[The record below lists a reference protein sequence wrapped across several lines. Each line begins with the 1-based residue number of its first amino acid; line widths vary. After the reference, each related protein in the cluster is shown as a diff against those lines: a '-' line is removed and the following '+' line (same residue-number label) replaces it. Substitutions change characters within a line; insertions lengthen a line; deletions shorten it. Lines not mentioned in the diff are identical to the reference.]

1 MPNDDNLIEIALP
14 SIQMDEILKP
24 SDRPVVGN
32 QRLVRFLPAIPGM
45 NELFPCIWMSP
56 YTTYELIDEQG
67 TMAKLVTCLILISK
81 GPPKPEVVPI
91 RIQPEKLTLFP
102 LMPVEW

>member
-1 MPNDDNLIEIALP
+1 MANDDGLIEIALP

-32 QRLVRFLPAIPGM
+32 QRLVRYLPAIPGM
-45 NELFPCIWMSP
+45 NDLFPCIWMSP
-56 YTTYELIDEQG
+56 YTVKEPIDEQG
-67 TMAKLVTCLILISK
+67 TLAKLVVCLILVSK

-91 RIQPEKLTLFP
+91 RIQPEDLTKFP
-102 LMPVEW
+102 MMPIEW